1 MKSIYFKNFLATAIM
16 VLVSFLM
23 IGVAFVFIGQ
33 GYIIKSHRDNM
44 ESNARVISR
53 LTTSLVYEEG
63 LTDLR
68 LRILLNGTSLI
79 SGNHIFITNDEGLIL
94 SCSDELGRC
103 QHLGRSV
110 DASYIN
116 TLEQQGSLDIVTD
129 LGGLF
134 SSQRYVFAMAM
145 TVADSGAPVGYIFV
159 STDRSTIMGA
169 WSAFIWV
176 FFAVTLAVL
185 FLALVLSL
193 VVSKKMA
200 EPLDEMTAA
209 ARRFAHGDFSV
220 RVREDKGT
228 DELAALTSSFNNMAD
243 SLERSEQQRNEFIAN
258 VSHELKTPMTTIA
271 GFADGILDGTIP
283 KEQEDKY
290 LATIADETRRL
301 SRLVRHMLSLSRME
315 SQGSDLTK
323 RRDFDLNELII
334 RTLLS
339 FDGRTE
345 EKGLDM
351 QLQLPEDHMSVTAD
365 PDSITQVL
373 YNLLDNAVK
382 FASEGTAVTISLWKQ
397 GGKAYVSVKTGARP
411 SRRTTCPS
419 SSTASTSPTAPA
431 ALTATGWAS
440 ASTSSRAS
448 STRTMRTS
456 PSRAGTGS
464 RTSSSPS
471 PSRGSQSRRPS
482 RAKSPNSARS
492 PSRAKR
498 PGRSR
503 PPVSRRRRSEFTEC
517 FKLIHTQHKIRAYF

>member
-79 SGNHIFITNDEGLIL
+79 SGNHIFITNDEGLII

-228 DELAALTSSFNNMAD
+228 DELAALTSSFNAMAD
-243 SLERSEQQRNEFIAN
+243 SLERSEELRNEFIAN

-283 KEQEDKY
+283 KDQEDKY

-301 SRLVRHMLSLSRME
+301 SRLVRHMLSLSRLRSE
-315 SQGSDLTK
+315 GSDLAK

-334 RTLLS
+334 RTLLN
-339 FDGRTE
+339 FETRAEDKRLGM
-345 EKGLDM
+345 D
-351 QLQLPEDHMSVTAD
+351 LQLPEDHMTVTAD

-382 FASEGTAVTISLWKQ
+382 FAQPDSAITVALRKEN
-397 GGKAYVSVKTGARP
+397 GKAYVSVKNRGETIPADDLPLIFDRFHKSDRSRSLDRDGVGLGLYLVKSILDAHNEDIAVTSADGLTEFVFTLTLAREKP
-411 SRRTTCPS
+411 RSEKAKAEKAEKAKAAKAEKAEKAKAGKAARVKAARR
-419 SSTASTSPTAPA
+419 
-431 ALTATGWAS
+431 
-440 ASTSSRAS
+440 
-448 STRTMRTS
+448 
-456 PSRAGTGS
+456 RAGIE
-464 RTSSSPS
+464 
-471 PSRGSQSRRPS
+471 
-482 RAKSPNSARS
+482 
-492 PSRAKR
+492 
-498 PGRSR
+498 
-503 PPVSRRRRSEFTEC
+503 PPDGEKPQT
-517 FKLIHTQHKIRAYF
+517 

>member
-1 MKSIYFKNFLATAIM
+1 MKSIYFKNFLATAVM

-33 GYIIKSHRDNM
+33 GYVIKSHRESM
-44 ESNARVISR
+44 EQNAKTVTRLVVSMLATDRYIDAGYLRVM
-53 LTTSLVYEEG
+53 LTFTES
-63 LTDLR
+63 
-68 LRILLNGTSLI
+68 I
-79 SGNHIFITNDEGLIL
+79 SGNQVFLTDAEGYVF
-94 SCSDELGRC
+94 SCSDEIGRC
-103 QHLGRSV
+103 KHIGNYV
-110 DASYIN
+110 PEYYIN
-116 TLEQQGSLDIVTD
+116 TVNRLGKLDTTTD
-129 LGGLF
+129 LDGLF
-134 SSQRYVFAMAM
+134 STPRYVFAMPL
-145 TVADSGAPVGYIFV
+145 TLTQDSEPEGYIFV
-159 STDRSTIMGA
+159 STDKSTIMGA

-283 KEQEDKY
+283 KDQEDKY

-301 SRLVRHMLSLSRME
+301 SRLVRHMLSLSRLK

-339 FDGRTE
+339 FEGRTE
-345 EKGLDM
+345 DKGLAIDP
-351 QLQLPEDHMSVTAD
+351 QLPEDHMTVTAD

-382 FASEGTAVTISLWKQ
+382 FAAQDSTITVLLWKQ
-397 GGKAYVSVKTGARP
+397 GGKAYVSVKDEGETI
-411 SRRTTCPS
+411 
-419 SSTASTSPTAPA
+419 PA
-431 ALTATGWAS
+431 DDLPLIFD
-440 ASTSSRAS
+440 RFH
-448 STRTMRTS
+448 
-456 PSRAGTGS
+456 
-464 RTSSSPS
+464 
-471 PSRGSQSRRPS
+471 
-482 RAKSPNSARS
+482 KSD
-492 PSRAKR
+492 
-498 PGRSR
+498 RSR
-503 PPVSRRRRSEFTEC
+503 SLDRDGVGLGLYLVKSILDAHNEDIAVTSRDGVTEFVFTLTLARDVKPKSEAKKRAEGRRKQEGE
-517 FKLIHTQHKIRAYF
+517 KPGEQG

>member
-1 MKSIYFKNFLATAIM
+1 
-16 VLVSFLM
+16 
-23 IGVAFVFIGQ
+23 
-33 GYIIKSHRDNM
+33 
-44 ESNARVISR
+44 
-53 LTTSLVYEEG
+53 
-63 LTDLR
+63 
-68 LRILLNGTSLI
+68 
-79 SGNHIFITNDEGLIL
+79 
-94 SCSDELGRC
+94 
-103 QHLGRSV
+103 
-110 DASYIN
+110 
-116 TLEQQGSLDIVTD
+116 
-129 LGGLF
+129 
-134 SSQRYVFAMAM
+134 
-145 TVADSGAPVGYIFV
+145 
-159 STDRSTIMGA
+159 
-169 WSAFIWV
+169 
-176 FFAVTLAVL
+176 
-185 FLALVLSL
+185 
-193 VVSKKMA
+193 MA

-243 SLERSEQQRNEFIAN
+243 SLERSEKQRNEFIAN

-397 GGKAYVSVKTGARP
+397 GGKAYVSVKNRGETI
-411 SRRTTCPS
+411 
-419 SSTASTSPTAPA
+419 PA
-431 ALTATGWAS
+431 DDLPLIFD
-440 ASTSSRAS
+440 RFH
-448 STRTMRTS
+448 
-456 PSRAGTGS
+456 
-464 RTSSSPS
+464 
-471 PSRGSQSRRPS
+471 
-482 RAKSPNSARS
+482 KSD
-492 PSRAKR
+492 
-498 PGRSR
+498 RSR
-503 PPVSRRRRSEFTEC
+503 SLDRDGVGLGLYLVKSILDAHNEDIAVTSRDGVTDFVFTLTLAREPKQKAEPRKKPEQRKKPEPRKKAGQEQAAGEPPEEE
-517 FKLIHTQHKIRAYF
+517 

>member
-1 MKSIYFKNFLATAIM
+1 MKSIYFKNFLATAVM

-23 IGVAFVFIGQ
+23 IGVAFLFIGQ
-33 GYIIKSHRDNM
+33 SFVIKSHKDSM
-44 ESNARVISR
+44 EQNAKAVTKYLVSMSSSRYFDDVMLRV
-53 LTTSLVYEEG
+53 T
-63 LTDLR
+63 
-68 LRILLNGTSLI
+68 LNVSETL
-79 SGNHIFITNDEGLIL
+79 SGNQVLLTNTDGLVF
-94 SCSDELGRC
+94 SCSEEIGRC
-103 QHLGRSV
+103 QHIGSYV
-110 DASYIN
+110 PEYYIN
-116 TLEQQGSLDIVTD
+116 ALQRLGSLDTTTD
-129 LGGLF
+129 LGGLYET
-134 SSQRYVFAMAM
+134 QRYVYAIPLSL
-145 TVADSGAPVGYIFV
+145 DESSEPLGYIFV
-159 STDRSTIMGA
+159 STDKSTIIGA

-283 KEQEDKY
+283 KDQEDKY

-301 SRLVRHMLSLSRME
+301 SRLVRHMLSLSRLK

-339 FDGRTE
+339 FEGRTE
-345 EKGLDM
+345 DKGLNID
-351 QLQLPEDHMSVTAD
+351 LQLPEDHMTVTAD

-382 FASEGTAVTISLWKQ
+382 FAAQDSTITVLLWKQ
-397 GGKAYVSVKTGARP
+397 GGKAFVSVKDEGETI
-411 SRRTTCPS
+411 
-419 SSTASTSPTAPA
+419 PA
-431 ALTATGWAS
+431 DDLPLIFD
-440 ASTSSRAS
+440 RFH
-448 STRTMRTS
+448 
-456 PSRAGTGS
+456 
-464 RTSSSPS
+464 
-471 PSRGSQSRRPS
+471 
-482 RAKSPNSARS
+482 KSD
-492 PSRAKR
+492 
-498 PGRSR
+498 RSR
-503 PPVSRRRRSEFTEC
+503 SLDRDGVGLGLYLVKSILDAHNEDIAVTSRDGVTEFVFTLTLAKEV
-517 FKLIHTQHKIRAYF
+517 KQKPESKKRAESRKKQEPEQS

>member
-79 SGNHIFITNDEGLIL
+79 SGNHIFITNDEGLII

-397 GGKAYVSVKTGARP
+397 GGKAYVSVKNRGETI
-411 SRRTTCPS
+411 
-419 SSTASTSPTAPA
+419 PA
-431 ALTATGWAS
+431 DDLPLIFD
-440 ASTSSRAS
+440 RFH
-448 STRTMRTS
+448 
-456 PSRAGTGS
+456 
-464 RTSSSPS
+464 
-471 PSRGSQSRRPS
+471 
-482 RAKSPNSARS
+482 KSD
-492 PSRAKR
+492 
-498 PGRSR
+498 RSR
-503 PPVSRRRRSEFTEC
+503 SLDRDGVGLGLYLVKSILDAHNEDIAVTSRDGVTDFVFTLTLAREPKQKAEPRKKPEQRKKPEPRKKAGQEQVAGEPPEEE
-517 FKLIHTQHKIRAYF
+517 